1 MFRAFALVLCL
12 SLAGLIAATTGL
24 APEAMESAGR
34 LFITG
39 AQGTA
44 HVALINGQVLAYP
57 AWADW
62 LALAAALTLAILACR
77 RAFKTEPF
85 SLISAGRGVLAMILA
100 TAAAA
105 LLADVSRRLIG
116 IYPAFADQYFGR
128 LPFRLDRI
136 VIAALVV
143 GATAGSF
150 ALAGFGRARYFSAFA
165 GAFGLGLILAL
176 GLSPIAPAAAA
187 MADWTLLFAAA
198 LAAALALR
206 WDGVRGR
213 RSAQMFAALL
223 GGLVLAQLL
232 YLARPFQ
239 AGMGGDGLAA
249 FTALAALAT
258 FPLLWPRPRR
268 VAQSARL

>member
-12 SLAGLIAATTGL
+12 SLAGLIAWNAGL
-24 APEAMESAGR
+24 SAAEP
-34 LFITG
+34 LFVAG
-39 AQGTA
+39 VHGTA
-44 HVALINGQVLAYP
+44 HVALIDGRVLAYP

-62 LALAAALTLAILACR
+62 LALAFALALAVLACR

-85 SLISAGRGVLAMILA
+85 SLVSAGRGVLAMILA

-105 LLADVSRRLIG
+105 LLAGLPDRWVGLDPRLNL
-116 IYPAFADQYFGR
+116 DQAV
-128 LPFRLDRI
+128 L
-136 VIAALVV
+136 AALIV

-176 GLSPIAPAAAA
+176 GLGQIAPTAAV
-187 MADWTLLFAAA
+187 MADWSLLFAAA

-206 WDGVRGR
+206 WDADWSR
-213 RSAQMFAALL
+213 RSAQIFAALL
-223 GGLVLAQLL
+223 GGLFLAQML
-232 YLARPFQ
+232 YLAQPFH
-239 AGMGGDGLAA
+239 AGIGGDSLAA
-249 FTALAALAT
+249 FTALAALAL

-268 VAQSARL
+268 VASSVAL